1 MPRFFSQAQSML
13 LSINPI
19 FSPIYLPFR
28 KLVWL
33 LMMGFYLIYFIV
45 KEVKR
50 KRHAIRSNNCCI
62 FILDTCCLMETGL
75 VHSKFL
81 GVQRQVRHYGHLYS
95 RITKLTG
102 LSQAINFN
110 LYKYIWIRNG
120 SCNKPRVLS
129 KIWRRGRITLT
140 RWQTML
146 IKRHAVV
153 LLGPRGGGGGPP
165 FIGRSRS
172 LSEKIFKL
180 GFWYISE

>member
-1 MPRFFSQAQSML
+1 MAFLKSVKLDMPRFFSRAQSML

-28 KLVWL
+28 KPVWL

-50 KRHAIRSNNCCI
+50 KHHAIRSNNCCI

-129 KIWRRGRITLT
+129 EI
-140 RWQTML
+140 
-146 IKRHAVV
+146 
-153 LLGPRGGGGGPP
+153 
-165 FIGRSRS
+165 
-172 LSEKIFKL
+172 
-180 GFWYISE
+180 